1 MIESLACERK
11 GGESEERVR
20 APVLFKHFRLTL
32 CIFFP
37 GCLLH
42 EKQAEPGSGG
52 LNEKKKAV
60 HGARAGCPFALE
72 RSEL

>member
-1 MIESLACERK
+1 MIDSLGCEKK
-11 GGESEERVR
+11 GGESELR
-20 APVLFKHFRLTL
+20 ALAPFLLRHFRFTL
-32 CIFFP
+32 CIFFS

-42 EKQAEPGSGG
+42 EKQAEAGSGG

-60 HGARAGCPFALE
+60 HGARAGCLFALE